1 MHSRFNHKRRIPT
14 SILRNIPEDAEGGVE
29 IRKFSLGASIGTRN
43 KIYFDWLLYDVGI
56 SMGYALFY
64 KVETIENDDDLTA
77 AGNELG
83 IRPSPFDLFIKM
95 QIGVRL

>member
-1 MHSRFNHKRRIPT
+1 
-14 SILRNIPEDAEGGVE
+14 
-29 IRKFSLGASIGTRN
+29 
-43 KIYFDWLLYDVGI
+43 
-56 SMGYALFY
+56 MGYALFY